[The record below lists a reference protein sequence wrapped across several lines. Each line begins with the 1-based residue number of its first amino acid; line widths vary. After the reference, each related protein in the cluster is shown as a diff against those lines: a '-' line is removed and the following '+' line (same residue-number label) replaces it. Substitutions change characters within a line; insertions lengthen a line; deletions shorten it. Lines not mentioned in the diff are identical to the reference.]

1 MKKILTILILTM
13 AVMLS
18 ACHQDNEDY
27 MTLATIQLDGGDT
40 ITIEQVQAMAH
51 LTNLNSRHVTS
62 TADFIGPKVQ
72 IELLRGAYQAQVEG
86 IMSYNDK
93 QGKRHVRSFR
103 AVSDYIE
110 IVNSVTS
117 EVKLNIIFLD

>member
-1 MKKILTILILTM
+1 MKKILTILMLTM

-86 IMSYNDK
+86 IM
-93 QGKRHVRSFR
+93 GKRHVRSFR